1 MQQRTRAGLT
11 VTWVATFFASSAS
24 ADNFTATR
32 YPIFLAE
39 GFGGLDY
46 FQVEEALEAG
56 GAAVCDQPD
65 DQVPHFAGSEARVQ
79 VLIPQIES
87 CAQANGVSKVNLI
100 GFSLGGEDARIVL
113 ARRPDLLAS
122 VTTVGTPHR
131 FSSGIADRFIAC
143 AALQQ
148 LGLPCAPGDQAA
160 YDAFLALGP
169 YAGDPD
175 APLPP
180 DPQQVLQT
188 QCQFSS
194 GTNPLSLA
202 VCVAS
207 GFDIGPVF
215 DLKYPLGLPL
225 TPCGQG
231 PSFVFGP
238 GLKKIYLFSW
248 GGNKVLTDPADPSD
262 PLLQATGAFLFPDND
277 GLIERCSTHFGKVLR
292 DDYPWN
298 HLDLINQVGGL
309 TGPSDPTA
317 VYREHANRL
326 KNLGL

>member
-1 MQQRTRAGLT
+1 MRRYSCTGLT
-11 VTWVATFFASSAS
+11 LVALAALSSPVR
-24 ADNFTATR
+24 ADDFTATR
-32 YPIFLAE
+32 FPIFLAE

-46 FQVEEALEAG
+46 YLVEEALEAG
-56 GAAVCDQPD
+56 GAVVCDQPD
-65 DQVPHFAGSEARVQ
+65 DQVPHFAGSEPRAD

-87 CAQANGVSKVNLI
+87 CAQANGVSRVNYI
-100 GFSLGGEDARIVL
+100 GFSLGGEDARVVL

-131 FSSGIADRFIAC
+131 LSSGLADRFIAC
-143 AALQQ
+143 ASLQQ
-148 LGLPCAPGDQAA
+148 LGLPCAPDDQAA
-160 YDAFLALGP
+160 FNAFLALGP

-175 APLPP
+175 APVPP
-180 DPQQVLQT
+180 PAEQVLQV

-194 GTNPLSLA
+194 GTNPLALA
-202 VCVAS
+202 VCLAS

-215 DLKYPLGLPL
+215 DLKYPTGLPL
-225 TPCGQG
+225 TPCGHG

-238 GLKKIYLFSW
+238 GLRKIYLFSW
-248 GGNKVLTDPADPSD
+248 GGNRISTDAADPSD
-262 PLLQATGAFLFPDND
+262 PLLANTGAFQLPGND
-277 GLIERCSTHFGKVLR
+277 GLVDRCGTHFGKVLR

-298 HLDLINQVGGL
+298 HLDLINQVQGL
-309 TGPSDPTA
+309 TGPDDPTV